1 MSEAKFNAA
10 VLVISDT
17 AYKNPS
23 SDQSGPLLARAL
35 AGAEQGANWTVI
47 QNSLVPDDESSIQQ
61 QVLKLCDGEIL
72 VNLIITSGGTGF
84 SPRDRTPEAISPL
97 IQKPAPGLV

>member
-1 MSEAKFNAA
+1 MSEAKLNAA

-23 SDQSGPLLARAL
+23 SDQSGPLLASAF
-35 AGAEQGANWTVI
+35 AGADQGAKWIVTHNSVI
-47 QNSLVPDDESSIQQ
+47 PDEESSIQQ
-61 QVLKLCDGEIL
+61 QVLKLCDGEDW
-72 VNLIITSGGTGF
+72 VNLVITCGGTGF
-84 SPRDRTPEAISPL
+84 SPRDQTPEAISPL

>member
-1 MSEAKFNAA
+1 MSEVTLNAA

-23 SDQSGPLLARAL
+23 SDQSGPSLARVF
-35 AGAEQGANWTVI
+35 AGADQGAKWAVTHNSVI
-47 QNSLVPDDESSIQQ
+47 PDEESSIQQ
-61 QVLKLCDGEIL
+61 QVLKLCDGEDW
-72 VNLIITSGGTGF
+72 VNLIITTGGTGF
-84 SPRDRTPEAISPL
+84 SPRDQTPEAVSPL

>member
-1 MSEAKFNAA
+1 MSKAKFNAA

-23 SDQSGPLLARAL
+23 SDRSGPLLARAL
-35 AGAEQGANWTVI
+35 AGAEQGANWNVL
-47 QNSLVPDDESSIQQ
+47 QNSLVPDDEILIQQ
-61 QVLKLCDGEIL
+61 QVLRLCDGDVS
-72 VNLIITSGGTGF
+72 VNLLITSGGTGF

-97 IQKPAPGLV
+97 IHKPAPGLV

>member
-1 MSEAKFNAA
+1 MSKAKFNAA

-23 SDQSGPLLARAL
+23 SDQSGHLLARAL
-35 AGAEQGANWTVI
+35 AGAEQGANWEVLENI
-47 QNSLVPDDESSIQQ
+47 LVPDDESSIQR
-61 QVLKLCDGEIL
+61 QVLKLCDGEIR
-72 VNLIITSGGTGF
+72 VNLLITSGGTGF

>member
-1 MSEAKFNAA
+1 MNEAKFNAA

-35 AGAEQGANWTVI
+35 TGAEQGANWTVI

-61 QVLKLCDGEIL
+61 QVLKFCDGEIL
-72 VNLIITSGGTGF
+72 VNLVITSGGTGF

>member
-23 SDQSGPLLARAL
+23 SDQSGPMLARAL
-35 AGAEQGANWTVI
+35 AGTDQGANWTVI
-47 QNSLVPDDESSIQQ
+47 QTSLVPDDESSIQQ